1 MKNFIKKRKLNIIC
15 SVSAVLVMLAVW
27 IIAYFAVKNDYLIPS
42 FTDTLKSFKNL
53 FADGEFWLSFFNT
66 FGRTLL
72 AFVFSFLLA
81 ALLAVPSVLS
91 KTFFAFI
98 KPVAAFL
105 RTLPTLAVV
114 LIFLMWTNPV
124 IAPVAVTVLILF
136 PMIYAQ
142 ITAAAEGVDEGLLE
156 MARVYGLRKR
166 ERLFKIYLPLVSPN
180 ILAQTG
186 ANLSLGLKIMISSEV
201 LANTYNS
208 LGGLMQTAKLYA
220 EMPRL
225 AALTLVA
232 VFIGLIID
240 VALSQFE
247 RINYKWSIK
256 EGARD

>member
-1 MKNFIKKRKLNIIC
+1 M
-15 SVSAVLVMLAVW
+15 
-27 IIAYFAVKNDYLIPS
+27 
-42 FTDTLKSFKNL
+42 
-53 FADGEFWLSFFNT
+53 
-66 FGRTLL
+66 
-72 AFVFSFLLA
+72 
-81 ALLAVPSVLS
+81 AVPSVLS

-240 VALSQFE
+240 VAMSQFE